1 MLEEAKSIFDAKPE
15 SSGSLERGFQLV
27 DEAIKLGYRKAKEF
41 KAWTLFYGDF
51 SPKPDVEAALEMFT
65 ELARS
70 GSPNGQ
76 LGLGFA
82 YASGLA
88 VNSSQAKALVY
99 LTFSALGGNSLAQMM
114 LGYRYWT
121 GVGVA
126 TNCETALTFYKVRCV
141 CMKVAQLNYITIS
154 SRKPAYFVH
163 C

>member
-1 MLEEAKSIFDAKPE
+1 MVLLNLNPFTNIYQSEHLPPFS
-15 SSGSLERGFQLV
+15 QLI
-27 DEAIKLGYRKAKEF
+27 DEAIKLGYRRAKEF

-51 SPKPDVEAALEMFT
+51 SAKPDVDGALEMFV
-65 ELARS
+65 ELAKS

-76 LGLGFA
+76 LGLGFV

-121 GVGVA
+121 GVGVP
-126 TNCETALTFYKVRCV
+126 TNCETALTYYKVRVEGC
-141 CMKVAQLNYITIS
+141 LRGSLIT
-154 SRKPAYFVH
+154 R
-163 C
+163 